1 MNQSIAVQP
10 QLAKYLS
17 KFQLRKYSS
26 KKYYN
31 SLVIYSNI
39 VKNEQHD
46 EERAAKILKRAFRVG
61 ACAGVLKVDS
71 ESQKIIGY
79 KSCGDR
85 FCPICAH
92 RKAMEVYHVNQE
104 IVKRCPGRYL
114 FFTFTLPNCYGD
126 FLAENVNFM
135 WASFKKWRQNVS
147 FDRKVSDGFCY
158 GGLAA
163 LEVTY
168 NPDLDA
174 QGKPAYHPHIHYIAH
189 VTDEYFDRI
198 VPDLAFKD
206 VFRPYAQIPPGT
218 RSYTTYTYKN
228 GSWAFVEAQEKSYS
242 SQYKWSA
249 VVDALRLR
257 WMQILK
263 LPVQPGCPLLQC
275 DITVCQPDSSGS
287 IDSSLLEVGKYM
299 LKDTE
304 YLRSPRVIGVLLEQL
319 SGQIQY
325 KYSGDWRK
333 VASVVKAEFKKEWD
347 KTQVLRTSE
356 NDFYLVADPD
366 TGKYSKPVKHVWEA
380 GCIPEEV
387 DDVEYS
393 YEVSRKEEFR
403 RRQCRFYEKCVNG
416 PNSRKKKNNAIGSVK
431 KYEQLK
437 IE

>member
-1 MNQSIAVQP
+1 
-10 QLAKYLS
+10 
-17 KFQLRKYSS
+17 
-26 KKYYN
+26 
-31 SLVIYSNI
+31 
-39 VKNEQHD
+39 
-46 EERAAKILKRAFRVG
+46 
-61 ACAGVLKVDS
+61 
-71 ESQKIIGY
+71 
-79 KSCGDR
+79 
-85 FCPICAH
+85 
-92 RKAMEVYHVNQE
+92 
-104 IVKRCPGRYL
+104 
-114 FFTFTLPNCYGD
+114 
-126 FLAENVNFM
+126 
-135 WASFKKWRQNVS
+135 
-147 FDRKVSDGFCY
+147 
-158 GGLAA
+158 
-163 LEVTY
+163 
-168 NPDLDA
+168 
-174 QGKPAYHPHIHYIAH
+174 
-189 VTDEYFDRI
+189 
-198 VPDLAFKD
+198 
-206 VFRPYAQIPPGT
+206 
-218 RSYTTYTYKN
+218 
-228 GSWAFVEAQEKSYS
+228 
-242 SQYKWSA
+242 
-249 VVDALRLR
+249 
-257 WMQILK
+257 MQILK

-287 IDSSLLEVGKYM
+287 IDSSLLEVWKYM
-299 LKDTE
+299 RKDTE

-366 TGKYSKPVKHVWEA
+366 TGKYSKPVKDVWEA